1 MMALATAVARPS
13 ARRSK
18 GAGRRF
24 IRVAIECCGEWS
36 MSSLEH
42 VVGSSGIKIRHLRSG
57 GARKRTSE
65 IFGKAGFTTWKAPTM
80 WFKTMGMR

>member
-42 VVGSSGIKIRHLRSG
+42 VVGSSGIKFMLSDPRRSARRTDVSHLPG
-57 GARKRTSE
+57 HL
-65 IFGKAGFTTWKAPTM
+65 
-80 WFKTMGMR
+80 

>member
-42 VVGSSGIKIRHLRSG
+42 VVGSSGIKFMLSDPRRSARRTDVSHLPGRL
-57 GARKRTSE
+57 
-65 IFGKAGFTTWKAPTM
+65 
-80 WFKTMGMR
+80 

>member
-42 VVGSSGIKIRHLRSG
+42 VIGRYV
-57 GARKRTSE
+57 
-65 IFGKAGFTTWKAPTM
+65 
-80 WFKTMGMR
+80 